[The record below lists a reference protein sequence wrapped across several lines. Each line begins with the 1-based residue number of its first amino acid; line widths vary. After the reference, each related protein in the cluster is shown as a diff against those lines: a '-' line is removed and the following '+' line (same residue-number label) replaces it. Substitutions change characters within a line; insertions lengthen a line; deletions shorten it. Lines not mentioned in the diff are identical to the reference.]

1 MVVFGQRLD
10 LMIFQDFSN
19 FSDSV
24 IHFAWDVLFLVVFSL
39 IVTVPA
45 WCSASGTWIYTH
57 ALTHRIRELM
67 PISLYVLFFC
77 SLLSVVL
84 SKACSAASP
93 LWRVPL
99 GAVLSLPPSATSSGV
114 HPVWGYCCVTSRDVH
129 EKGKGKGKQK
139 AKGVITL
146 ATAPLKRPRKND
158 PTKTNQ
164 SKMSWWHWQLLLF
177 SMWAFLSSWCSGI
190 NSFV

>member
-1 MVVFGQRLD
+1 MYRRLQRYMCKCSWKHLCDAVITYIDFTGFNGFVGMVVFGQRLD

-84 SKACSAASP
+84 SEACSAASP
-93 LWRVPL
+93 L
-99 GAVLSLPPSATSSGV
+99 
-114 HPVWGYCCVTSRDVH
+114 
-129 EKGKGKGKQK
+129 
-139 AKGVITL
+139 
-146 ATAPLKRPRKND
+146 
-158 PTKTNQ
+158 
-164 SKMSWWHWQLLLF
+164 
-177 SMWAFLSSWCSGI
+177 
-190 NSFV
+190 